1 MGMKL
6 MCLALHSRKDPARFP
21 EQPSPSLT
29 SLGSV
34 RPVGKAGPTR
44 GGGFSED
51 KESQYRRVLGEG
63 WNFLLCA
70 LFAPGKTCV
79 LV

>member
-6 MCLALHSRKDPARFP
+6 MCLALHSWKDPARFP

-29 SLGSV
+29 SLGSGSV

-51 KESQYRRVLGEG
+51 KESQ
-63 WNFLLCA
+63 
-70 LFAPGKTCV
+70 
-79 LV
+79 